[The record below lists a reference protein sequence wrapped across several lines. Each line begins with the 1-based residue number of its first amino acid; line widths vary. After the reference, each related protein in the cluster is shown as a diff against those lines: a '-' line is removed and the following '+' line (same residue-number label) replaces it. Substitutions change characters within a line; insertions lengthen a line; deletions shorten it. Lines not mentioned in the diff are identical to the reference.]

1 MSERRKD
8 GETERREETR
18 DPVVS
23 EPIRLESSEEH
34 FRGKSD
40 GEILQHLEL

>member
-1 MSERRKD
+1 MTERRKD
-8 GETERREETR
+8 RNTERREETQ

-23 EPIRLESSEEH
+23 EPMRLESSEEH